1 MNAKTLLAVVVMA
14 LGVSFSGC
22 GKKQPPTPPP
32 AEISGIKVDLP
43 KLRQALS
50 GAAPEVQSGL
60 SMVTSNLRYGQY
72 EKALMGL
79 DQLLNNPALN
89 DSQKKVVNDV
99 IEQMKQVIAKAG
111 PTR

>member
-1 MNAKTLLAVVVMA
+1 MNAKTLLAIVLMA
-14 LGVSFSGC
+14 SAAGFCGC
-22 GKKQPPTPPP
+22 GKKQPPAPPP
-32 AEISGIKVDLP
+32 AEISGIKVDVP

-50 GAAPEVQSGL
+50 GSAQEVQSDL
-60 SMVTSNLRYGQY
+60 NMFTSSLRYGQY

-79 DQLLNNPALN
+79 DKLINNPALN
-89 DSQKKVVNDV
+89 DTQKKVVNDV

>member
-1 MNAKTLLAVVVMA
+1 MKVKALPVMLLLASAVA
-14 LGVSFSGC
+14 FSGC
-22 GKKQPPTPPP
+22 GKKQPATPPP
-32 AEISGIKVDLP
+32 AEISGIKVDVP

-50 GAAPEVQSGL
+50 GAAQEAQSDL
-60 SMVTSNLRYGQY
+60 NMFTSSLRYGQY

-79 DQLLNNPALN
+79 DKLANNPALN
-89 DSQKKVVNDV
+89 DTQKKVVNEV